1 MYSKDKEHYLKL
13 MYQLIEQEKEITV
26 SELARGLKLSNST
39 VSNMIKRLASDE
51 LVITQAYKPISFTS
65 DGLKK
70 ASSVVAKHRM
80 IELFLVKFMGFHPDQ
95 VHPIAEELE
104 HVNAP
109 EFFIKMQQMTKDKID
124 PHGSII
130 PSCDFRFN

>member
-1 MYSKDKEHYLKL
+1 

-39 VSNMIKRLASDE
+39 VSNMIKRLASDK

-80 IELFLVKFMGFHPDQ
+80 IELFLVKFMDFHPDQ

-109 EFFIKMQQMTKDKID
+109 EFFIKMQQMTKDNID